1 MTGWVRARAFPQVPA
16 DAVIAAARV
25 VVLAACAALLGWSA
39 YLGRPDELAT
49 AALGLPG
56 MSDAALSWAAFVG
69 LVGLCALVRESSAR
83 EWVAVFFGWSLG
95 AASVIPAIWSGYFD
109 APAWQGWIVLLAWAA
124 SMSAWVFLLPR
135 AALPL
140 ALPIWLVV
148 SALVPPFSLVGFG
161 SALLAGSA
169 GFPGL
174 GAFAFVMPVLVT
186 LSLYASNQGRSTR
199 ARRLPW
205 LFFVGTALTGSLG
218 ANMSAHQPPAWS
230 WALSTSDGAAPPTL
244 ATHFDRQ
251 DRLMRAVSAAL
262 DEGARLVVLPE
273 SSNRSWGDGQ
283 AAYWSSVT
291 EKARSLG
298 ATVLLGVT
306 TDQAIGDEPINA
318 LADLGGSSLHHTMM
332 PMPIG
337 MWRPWDVGSS
347 IPVRLAVEPVR
358 MAQGEAI
365 YSICYED
372 LLVWPVLS
380 RWFAASKPVVL
391 VSAANQWFAPEWAQ
405 VPQSR
410 SVRLMARA
418 LGLPLVRAVAQG
430 E

>member
-1 MTGWVRARAFPQVPA
+1 MKAAASSQLRVPVEQAVSFAR
-16 DAVIAAARV
+16 VIA
-25 VVLAACAALLGWSA
+25 LAAGAALLGWSA

-56 MSDAALSWAAFVG
+56 MSDAALAWAAFVG
-69 LVGLCALVRESSAR
+69 LVGLCALVRESAAR
-83 EWVAVFFGWSLG
+83 EWAAVFFGWSLG

-109 APAWQGWIVLLAWAA
+109 APAWQGLLVLLAWSAL
-124 SMSAWVFLLPR
+124 MSAWVLLLPR
-135 AALPL
+135 SALPL

-148 SALVPPFSLVGFG
+148 SALVPPFAFVGFG

-174 GAFAFVMPVLVT
+174 GVFALVMPVLLALT
-186 LSLYASNQGRSTR
+186 LYAGNQGPSAR
-199 ARRLPW
+199 ARRVPW
-205 LFFVGTALTGSLG
+205 LLFVGTALAGSLG
-218 ANMSAHQPPAWS
+218 ANMPAHQPPAWS
-230 WALSTSDGAAPPTL
+230 WALSTGDGTAPPTL

-306 TDQAIGDEPINA
+306 TDQAIGEEPINA
-318 LADLGGSSLHHTMM
+318 LADLGAGALHHTMM

-337 MWRPWDVGSS
+337 MWRPWGGASS
-347 IPVRLAVEPVR
+347 IPVRWAVEPIR
-358 MAQGEAI
+358 LARGEAI

-372 LLVWPVLS
+372 LLVWPLLA